1 MKKTARAVILAVALA
16 LAGSATFTSTASA
29 QPAGTAPTSGG
40 AGLGIGAAAF
50 LGGVAGAQVVY
61 DMALWHIEGIL
72 GFDSR
77 DTGGGNNSPTRT
89 QTEVGVRG
97 WYHLRQGT
105 SADFSIGGG
114 IGFNHV
120 SVSNGGGSGTETLLE
135 PGAQA
140 RVFLTPNFAL
150 FGVVGFA
157 LNFGDAV
164 ARQSGVALAGH
175 TTGAFGFTYYF
186 R

>member
-1 MKKTARAVILAVALA
+1 MKKTARALVLAAALA
-16 LAGSATFTSTASA
+16 FAGSATFSSTASA
-29 QPAGTAPTSGG
+29 QPAGTAPANGG
-40 AGLGIGAAAF
+40 AGLGIGAAMF
-50 LGGVAGAQVVY
+50 LNGIAGAQVVY
-61 DMALWHIEGIL
+61 DMPLWHIEGIL

-77 DTGGGNNSPTRT
+77 DTGGGNSPTRT
-89 QTEVGVRG
+89 ETDVGVRG

-120 SVSNGGGSGTETLLE
+120 SQTGNSGTATIVE

-150 FGVVGFA
+150 FGIVGFTI
-157 LNFGDAV
+157 NFGDAV
-164 ARQSGVALAGH
+164 NGRQSGIALGGH